1 MNAPFVD
8 EIETPDQLEEPLIL
22 TIPNEVQGKRLD
34 QALSQ
39 ILTDFSRN
47 RLTNW
52 IKLGLILIDGKIAK
66 SNQKVMGDEII
77 IINQPLSEEMLSFTP
92 EDIPLDIV
100 YDDEHILVI
109 NKPAGLTVHPGN
121 GNWSGTLLNALLF
134 HFPELQEIPRAGIV
148 HRLDKDT
155 TGLMVVAKT
164 LGAQISLVQQLQDR
178 SVSRIYRAIVEGHPR
193 KQGIIKKPIGRD
205 SKNRTRM
212 TTLSFGGKEAI
223 TKYRVLQQ
231 FEQFSYVECKLETGR
246 THQIRVHFKSLGHS
260 LVGDETYGT
269 KKINYPPNIVDA
281 IVSLHRQALHALKLS
296 LLHPHTNELIHFKS
310 RLPEDM
316 RYLLAELNFNQ
327 QSANIDEDESFD
339 DDGDWEI
346 IYAKE

>member
-1 MNAPFVD
+1 MSVPSIA
-8 EIETPDQLEEPLIL
+8 EIETPDSFESLVL

-39 ILTDFSRN
+39 IITDFSRN

-52 IKLGLILIDGKIAK
+52 MKQGLILIDNKIAK
-66 SNQKVMGDEII
+66 ANQKVMGGEII
-77 IINQPLSEEMLSFTP
+77 IINQPLNEDILAFTP
-92 EDIPLDIV
+92 EDIPLDII
-100 YDDEHILVI
+100 YDDEHILII

-121 GNWSGTLLNALLF
+121 GNWSGTLLNGLLF
-134 HFPELQEIPRAGIV
+134 HYPQLQEIPRAGIV

-164 LGAQISLVQQLQDR
+164 LNAQISLVQQLQDR
-178 SVSRIYRAIVEGHPR
+178 SVSRIYRAIVEGNPH
-193 KQGIIKKPIGRD
+193 KQGIINKPIGRD
-205 SKNRTRM
+205 SKNRTKM

-246 THQIRVHFKSLGHS
+246 THQIRVHFKSLGYP

-269 KKINYPPNIVDA
+269 KKINYPANIVEA
-281 IVSLHRQALHALKLS
+281 IISLNRQALHALKLS
-296 LLHPHTNELIHFKS
+296 LIHPYTHELMHFKS

-316 RYLLAELNFNQ
+316 RYLLAELNKNQ
-327 QSANIDEDESFD
+327 YPDDLQDDEFLED
-339 DDGDWEI
+339 DNGDWEV
-346 IYAKE
+346 IYAR